1 MSTDSTPTHKV
12 AIITGAAQGIGRA
25 IALQLAADGLAVMI
39 SDIASKLDQLN
50 TVAMEIQS
58 KKGRAQVVLA
68 DVSSESDVN
77 NLVAKTKEA
86 FGGLDV
92 MVANA
97 GVAWPNSLL
106 DVTVEEWDRLFS
118 VNVRG
123 VLLCYQA
130 AARLMIEQKRGG
142 RIIGASSIGGKK
154 AGVII
159 GAYSASKFAVRS
171 LTQTAAQEW
180 GVHGITVN
188 AYAPGAIETAMLRD
202 SGAEITKGSN
212 FDFLEHFRTKTALRR
227 IGDPSE
233 VANVVSML
241 ASEKSSYITGQTI
254 TIDGGMWFD

>member
-50 TVAMEIQS
+50 AVAMEIQS
-58 KKGRAQVVLA
+58 KKGRAQVMLA

-154 AGVII
+154 AGVMI

-171 LTQTAAQEW
+171 LTQTAGTMAPSMMKLSLVHPLTAHPFST
-180 GVHGITVN
+180 GVGRTWNYSECICPRCN
-188 AYAPGAIETAMLRD
+188 RD
-202 SGAEITKGSN
+202 
-212 FDFLEHFRTKTALRR
+212 
-227 IGDPSE
+227 GD
-233 VANVVSML
+233 A
-241 ASEKSSYITGQTI
+241 
-254 TIDGGMWFD
+254 